1 MALESLPWGI
11 GDFAMDGFASFWGH
25 NNNDHYSQSTEE
37 LKQKLLQTTIQLE
50 TLRSTAKEEMR
61 KKEESINK
69 LIQLV
74 KLTTKE
80 RDETKDQLSA
90 LLSFL
95 QSKKQQQAAVV
106 NSGLTESD
114 SQSDT
119 QTRISHL
126 SHVSSPVESF
136 YHAES
141 SNITTAAT
149 FSTGTG
155 TGTGTAAAT
164 NFDYG
169 SVIIDELAKKRPLPE
184 KGMLMRAVMNAG
196 PLLQTLMV
204 AGPLPRWR
212 NPPVQIQVAGSHGS
226 QLCTKRQITLP
237 LDGRYT
243 DCGAKRLRT
252 F

>member
-1 MALESLPWGI
+1 M
-11 GDFAMDGFASFWGH
+11 
-25 NNNDHYSQSTEE
+25 SQFEQNTEE
-37 LKQKLLQTTIQLE
+37 LKQKLLQTTIELE

-95 QSKKQQQAAVV
+95 QSKKHQQAAVV
-106 NSGLTESD
+106 SSGLTESD
-114 SQSDT
+114 SHSDT

-136 YHAES
+136 YHDES
-141 SNITTAAT
+141 SNITTA
-149 FSTGTG
+149 G

-164 NFDYG
+164 KFDYG
-169 SVIIDELAKKRPLPE
+169 SVIIEELAKKKPLPE

-212 NPPVQIQVAGSHGS
+212 NPPVQIQVGGSHGS
-226 QLCTKRQITLP
+226 QLCTNRQITFP
-237 LDGRYT
+237 LDERYT

>member
-1 MALESLPWGI
+1 M
-11 GDFAMDGFASFWGH
+11 
-25 NNNDHYSQSTEE
+25 SQFEQNTEE
-37 LKQKLLQTTIQLE
+37 LKQKLLQTTIELE

-95 QSKKQQQAAVV
+95 QSKKQQQPAVV

-155 TGTGTAAAT
+155 TGTAAAT
-164 NFDYG
+164 KFDYG
-169 SVIIDELAKKRPLPE
+169 SVIIDELAKKKPLPE

-196 PLLQTLMV
+196 PLLQTIMV

-212 NPPVQIQVAGSHGS
+212 NPPVQIQVGGSHRS
-226 QLCTKRQITLP
+226 QLCTKRQITFP
-237 LDGRYT
+237 LDERYT

>member
-1 MALESLPWGI
+1 MSE
-11 GDFAMDGFASFWGH
+11 FE
-25 NNNDHYSQSTEE
+25 QSTEE
-37 LKQKLLQTTIQLE
+37 LKQKLLQTTIELE

-61 KKEESINK
+61 KKEESIYK

-95 QSKKQQQAAVV
+95 QSKKHQQAAVV
-106 NSGLTESD
+106 SSGLTESD
-114 SQSDT
+114 SHSDT

-164 NFDYG
+164 KFDYG
-169 SVIIDELAKKRPLPE
+169 SVIIDELAKKKPLPE
-184 KGMLMRAVMNAG
+184 KGMLMRAVMTAG

-212 NPPVQIQVAGSHGS
+212 NPPLQIQVGGSHGS
-226 QLCTKRQITLP
+226 QLCTKRQITFP
-237 LDGRYT
+237 LDERYS
-243 DCGAKRLRT
+243 DCGTKRLRT

>member
-1 MALESLPWGI
+1 MSE
-11 GDFAMDGFASFWGH
+11 FE
-25 NNNDHYSQSTEE
+25 QSTEE
-37 LKQKLLQTTIQLE
+37 LKQKLLQTTIELE

-61 KKEESINK
+61 KKEESIYK

-95 QSKKQQQAAVV
+95 QSKKHQQAAVV
-106 NSGLTESD
+106 SSGLTESD
-114 SQSDT
+114 SHSDT

-155 TGTGTAAAT
+155 TGTAAAT
-164 NFDYG
+164 KFDYG
-169 SVIIDELAKKRPLPE
+169 SVIIDELAKKKPLPE
-184 KGMLMRAVMNAG
+184 KGMLMRAVMTAG

-212 NPPVQIQVAGSHGS
+212 NPPLQIQVGGSHGS
-226 QLCTKRQITLP
+226 QLCTKRQITFP
-237 LDGRYT
+237 LDERYS
-243 DCGAKRLRT
+243 DCGTKRLRT

>member
-1 MALESLPWGI
+1 MSQFE
-11 GDFAMDGFASFWGH
+11 
-25 NNNDHYSQSTEE
+25 QSTEE
-37 LKQKLLQTTIQLE
+37 LKHKLLQTTIELE

-155 TGTGTAAAT
+155 TGTAAAT
-164 NFDYG
+164 KFDYG

-196 PLLQTLMV
+196 PLLQTIMV

-226 QLCTKRQITLP
+226 QLCTKRQITFP
-237 LDGRYT
+237 LDERYT